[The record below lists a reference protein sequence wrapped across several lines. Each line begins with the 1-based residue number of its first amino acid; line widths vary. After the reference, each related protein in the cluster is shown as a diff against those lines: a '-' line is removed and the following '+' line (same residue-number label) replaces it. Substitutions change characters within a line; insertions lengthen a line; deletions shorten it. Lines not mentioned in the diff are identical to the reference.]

1 MKNKN
6 NIFICILSIGAF
18 GILNTELGFVGI
30 LPFIAAQFNISVVR
44 AGLLIS
50 LFALG
55 VAVAGP
61 TMPLL
66 FSRVNHKTTM
76 LLVLS
81 IFIIGNIISI
91 FTTDFNI
98 LLAARIIP
106 AFFQPVYCS
115 MAFSLAAASAAPQ
128 DAPKAVSKIMIGVSA
143 GMVIGVPM
151 SNFLAAQFSLQ
162 TALSFF
168 AAVNILVFLLT
179 VLFIPSLP
187 VKNCLSYGSQVGV
200 LRNPAVLLA
209 IIVVILLNGSIYG
222 VFNYLADYLQNITK
236 LVPAMTSFALFLY
249 GVMNIAGSILAGE
262 LLTRSVLKTVRFFM
276 ASLFILYCL
285 LFFSGMVW
293 LPMLILTVLWG
304 VLGGLNAN
312 ITQYWLSHAAPEAP
326 DFANGLFLTATNLG
340 TMLATSIGGLFIA
353 QWGVANIIFVG
364 LIFILLAAA
373 AAYLQ
378 IKYLPIKIS

>member
-143 GMVIGVPM
+143 GMVIGVPV

-179 VLFIPSLP
+179 LLFIPSLP

-200 LRNPAVLLA
+200 LRNSAVLLA

-236 LVPAMTSFALFLY
+236 LIPAMTSFALFLY